1 MGLRV
6 KIGLVITA
14 AAALAAAA
22 TGVQVPG
29 KLQDQACE
37 VSMARLSFA
46 YRDYVQS
53 GRALFDMKI
62 DSTGLP
68 APLRNKLKDA
78 HQATY
83 VEDRNGTARIWA
95 ARTEDGKTFSLPPFP
110 VPTVAGL
117 DQALWQAG
125 AFGTAV
131 ATLGGLALATRLG
144 RRLRHSA
151 TSATRIADGDLDVRL
166 PENGDDEIAQ
176 LTRAVNT
183 MADALAARLEAERE
197 VTANIA
203 HELRTPVA
211 GLVAAA
217 GLLPSGKPEDMVKE
231 RAGRVRDL
239 MEDVLEVARLD
250 DGTEQADIHT
260 VQAGTLA
267 QRAVRAATADRTVD
281 VSVRTIA
288 DAWVETDPRRV
299 ERVLTNLVTNALR
312 HGQEP
317 VVVEVDGARIA
328 VSDHGPGFPDDLV
341 AHGPQRFRTGAQGKG
356 LGLGLTIAVG
366 QAQVLG
372 AHLTFTRATDG
383 GARAVLDLT
392 SAVRQP
398 PESP

>member
-14 AAALAAAA
+14 AAALAAAV
-22 TGVQVPG
+22 TGAQVYG
-29 KLQDQACE
+29 KLEDRFRE
-37 VSMARLSFA
+37 VMTERLS
-46 YRDYVQS
+46 YVQRAFENT
-53 GRALFDMKI
+53 GRLYFEAKVDAR
-62 DSTGLP
+62 GLP
-68 APLRNKLKDA
+68 APLRYKLKEAD
-78 HQATY
+78 QATY
-83 VEDRNGTARIWA
+83 VEYRDGTAFVWA
-95 ARTEDGKTFSLPPFP
+95 ARTEGGKTLSMGPDP

-117 DQALWQAG
+117 DRALWQAG

-144 RRLRHSA
+144 RRLRRSA

-183 MADALAARLEAERE
+183 MADALAARLEAESQ

-217 GLLPSGKPEDMVKE
+217 GLLPSGKAEDMVKE

-250 DGTEQADIHT
+250 GGTERADTHT

-267 QRAVRAATADRTVD
+267 QRAVRAATADRTAD
-281 VSVRTIA
+281 VSVRIIV

-317 VVVEVDGARIA
+317 VVVEVDGAQVA

-372 AHLTFTRATDG
+372 AHLTFTRAADG

-392 SAVRQP
+392 SAVRRP